1 MVGVYLNKGQMF
13 FGEKSQKIFWIFV
26 KKVLTIGFGCDI
38 IFKRSGER
46 SKRVDD
52 GPPKKR
58 MAKRFLRADTKNFKK
73 SFEKSVDKKET
84 MC

>member
-1 MVGVYLNKGQMF
+1 VELSGNTKKTKKMQ
-13 FGEKSQKIFWIFV
+13 
-26 KKVLTIGFGCDI
+26 KKVLTIDFGCDI

-52 GPPKKR
+52 RPPKKR

-73 SFEKSVDKKET
+73 FKKSVDKKET